1 MSLYSSKFYYFSIVL
16 VLMLLQTTGCTSSS
30 DRAPAADQNGREF
43 LQEMNTYYH
52 GKLEEQLIKQNLNR
66 EAANNNR
73 KGDSGGETSPEAYR
87 LAVERYNSLS
97 ASNLGLKNQIE
108 RQLNQY
114 PINYSNS
121 ELDPG
126 FLFNGAKF
134 LQGVDRLGIPSLEKF
149 KKDNGKIS
157 RFYALDGDLYSDY
170 AVEIENLLPPLQ
182 GTDREES
189 RRLKTRL
196 QCDAEFQ
203 VKNTLFSKPKSVTEQ
218 EFFLYGRPS
227 KSKTF
232 IALSKGV
239 TNCQLEFKDFDD
251 RSEGYPYG
259 INLKTTTSVYPF
271 AAKLKKTVHPCLL
284 PKFEQNNPAL
294 FYLSANFDHL
304 TCNVKL
310 DSYDYIYSSQKAFSK
325 KFSILMGQSITPEE
339 IQNLQ
344 FKEKIAEKLP
354 KFDMIII
361 SSLFFR
367 NDYFGNTLANILK
380 FHADHGTMIR
390 ILVPVPTTLEK
401 DFLML
406 NELEAYSSNVKIL
419 YYKFAAN
426 DFSDGNVL
434 DKLHRVNHTKILL
447 TYSATDHSLNNLI
460 TGGRNIRDAWIF
472 EEAPD
477 FKSYPGFVQY
487 KEGEEPFLHYKDT
500 EIFIKSTPFVE
511 QVASQMLSLFNI
523 REDDMR
529 ARSTTVTF
537 NIPKNEADAAD
548 FVKSLETETYARHIV
563 SVPFADEKNLE
574 NFYMAM
580 IASAKQSIEISTPY
594 FFPTDKIKTALEA
607 ASKNG
612 VKITILTRM
621 DLSNDVTILRSSAET
636 ANNKAINWALANNI
650 EVFIWADPKS
660 LVHAKLMLLDNSV
673 TFIGTANLNGRSF
686 IHDLESG
693 TLVASKTFA
702 NKISET
708 FSFYKNGKDSYKVT
722 KPVPVKKL
730 DGLLLKIF
738 NDYF

>member
-1 MSLYSSKFYYFSIVL
+1 MSFYTSKLNCLSISLIYV
-16 VLMLLQTTGCTSSS
+16 LLQTTACTSSS

-43 LQEMNTYYH
+43 LQEMSTYYH
-52 GKLEEQLIKQNLNR
+52 GKLEEQLIKQNLNK
-66 EAANNNR
+66 EASNYQRQGGTSGISQDSYLASVDRYNALLANNTN
-73 KGDSGGETSPEAYR
+73 
-87 LAVERYNSLS
+87 
-97 ASNLGLKNQIE
+97 LKNQIE

-121 ELDPG
+121 ELEPG

-134 LQGVDRLGIPSLEKF
+134 LQGVDRFGIPSLEKF
-149 KKDNGKIS
+149 KKNGGQIT
-157 RFYALDGDLYSDY
+157 RFYALDGDLYEDY
-170 AVEIENLLPPLQ
+170 AVEIENLLPPVQ
-182 GTDREES
+182 GTDKEES
-189 RRLKTRL
+189 RRLKTRMH
-196 QCDAEFQ
+196 CDAEFQ

-218 EFFLYGRPS
+218 EFLLYGRPS
-227 KSKTF
+227 KAKTF

-239 TNCQLEFKDFDD
+239 TSCQLEFKEFDD

-259 INLKTTTSVYPF
+259 INLKTTSSVYPF

-310 DSYDYIYSSQKAFSK
+310 DSYDYIYSSQTAFRK
-325 KFSILMGQSITPEE
+325 KFNILMGQTITPEE
-339 IQNLQ
+339 VQNLS

-380 FHADHGTMIR
+380 YHADRGTMIR

-419 YYKFAAN
+419 YYKFATN

-434 DKLHRVNHTKILL
+434 DKLHRVNHTKIML
-447 TYSATDHSLNNLI
+447 TYSATDPSLNNLI

-477 FKSYPGFVQY
+477 FKDYPGFVQY
-487 KEGEEPFLHYKDT
+487 KEGEEPYLHYKDT
-500 EIFIKSTPFVE
+500 EIFIKSTPYVE

-529 ARSTTVTF
+529 ARSTGVTF
-537 NIPKNEADAAD
+537 NIPRNEADAAD
-548 FVKSLETETYARHIV
+548 FIKSLDTETYARHIV

-574 NFYMAM
+574 NFYIGM
-580 IASAKQSIEISTPY
+580 IGSAKKSIEISTPY
-594 FFPTDKIKTALEA
+594 FFPTDRIKLALEA

-621 DLSNDVTILRSSAET
+621 DLSNDVTILKSSAET

-650 EVFIWADPKS
+650 DVYIWADPKS
-660 LVHAKLMLLDNSV
+660 LVHAKLMLLDNMV

-693 TLVASKTFA
+693 TLIASKTLA
-702 NKISET
+702 NKVSET
-708 FSFYKNGKDSYKVT
+708 FGYYKSGKDSYKVT

-738 NDYF
+738 HDYF